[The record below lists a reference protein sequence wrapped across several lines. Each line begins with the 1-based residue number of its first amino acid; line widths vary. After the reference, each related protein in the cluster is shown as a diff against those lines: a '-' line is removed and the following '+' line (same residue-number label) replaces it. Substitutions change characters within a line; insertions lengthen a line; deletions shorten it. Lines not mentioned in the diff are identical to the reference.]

1 MNVVE
6 VPLHVTFLFNLLST
20 NLALIAL
27 IEYLDLSHHE
37 GICIDEVAED
47 IVI

>member
-27 IEYLDLSHHE
+27 IEYLDLCHHE
-37 GICIDEVAED
+37 GICINEVAEG